1 MKQFW
6 VLISLLH
13 FSLTILGCKSEYE
26 KMVDRELKK
35 NVKEDSLFFNYRLG
49 ESKDSYHEK
58 SWDLNHNKIVVQ
70 GRSYTF
76 MNYVFQ
82 DPKTPE
88 KQNDFAMEYTGGF
101 NKERKLNNMKVIFS
115 HVLWV
120 PWNEDYH
127 ASQLLPRVLDSIQR
141 WYGGNEFVKYELK
154 NDTIPSIYVK
164 VDGDRRFR
172 AYVENTQDIIVK
184 IDDLD
189 ESN

>member
-1 MKQFW
+1 
-6 VLISLLH
+6 
-13 FSLTILGCKSEYE
+13 
-26 KMVDRELKK
+26 MVDRELKK

-76 MNYVFQ
+76 MKYVFQ

-88 KQNDFAMEYTGGF
+88 KQNDFAMEYTCGF

-127 ASQLLPRVLDSIQR
+127 ASQLLPRVLDSIER

-154 NDTIPSIYVK
+154 NDTIPSIHVK

>member
-1 MKQFW
+1 MKELW
-6 VLISLLH
+6 VLISIFH

-26 KMVDRELKK
+26 KMVDRELRK

-76 MNYVFQ
+76 MKYVFQ
-82 DPKTPE
+82 DPKAPK
-88 KQNDFAMEYTGGF
+88 KQNDFVMEYTGGF
-101 NKERKLNNMKVIFS
+101 NKERKLNSMKVIFS

-120 PWNEDYH
+120 PWNENYH
-127 ASQLLPRVLDSIQR
+127 TSQLLPRVLDSIER
-141 WYGGNEFVKYELK
+141 WYGGNEFIKYEFK
-154 NDTIPSIYVK
+154 NDTIATIYVK
-164 VDGDRRFR
+164 VDSDRRFR
-172 AYVENTQDIIVK
+172 AYIENTQDIIVK

>member
-76 MNYVFQ
+76 MKYVFQ

-127 ASQLLPRVLDSIQR
+127 ASQLLPKVLDSIQR

>member
-13 FSLTILGCKSEYE
+13 FSLSIFGCKSEYE

-76 MNYVFQ
+76 MKYVFQ

>member
-1 MKQFW
+1 MKELW

-13 FSLTILGCKSEYE
+13 FSLSILGCKSEYE
-26 KMVDRELKK
+26 KMADRELRK
-35 NVKEDSLFFNYRLG
+35 NVKEDSLFFDYRLG

-76 MNYVFQ
+76 MKYVFQ
-82 DPKTPE
+82 DPKTPK
-88 KQNDFAMEYTGGF
+88 KQNDFVMEYTGGF
-101 NKERKLNNMKVIFS
+101 NKERKLNSMKVIFS

-120 PWNEDYH
+120 PWNENYH
-127 ASQLLPRVLDSIQR
+127 TSQLLPRVLDSIER

-154 NDTIPSIYVK
+154 NDTFPSIYVK
-164 VDGDRRFR
+164 IDGDRRFR
-172 AYVENTQDIIVK
+172 AYVKNTQDIIVK

>member
-1 MKQFW
+1 MNQLW
-6 VLISLLH
+6 VLILIFH
-13 FSLTILGCKSEYE
+13 FFLTILGCKSEYE
-26 KMVDRELKK
+26 KMADRELRK
-35 NVKEDSLFFNYRLG
+35 NVKEDSLFFDYRLG

-76 MNYVFQ
+76 MKYVFQ
-82 DPKTPE
+82 DPKAPK
-88 KQNDFAMEYTGGF
+88 KQNDFIMEYTGGF

-127 ASQLLPRVLDSIQR
+127 ASQLLPRVLDSIER
-141 WYGGNEFVKYELK
+141 WYGGNEFVKYEFK
-154 NDTIPSIYVK
+154 NDTIATIYVK
-164 VDGDRRFR
+164 VDSDRRFR
-172 AYVENTQDIIVK
+172 AYIENTQDIIVK

>member
-76 MNYVFQ
+76 MKYVFQ

-127 ASQLLPRVLDSIQR
+127 ASQLLPRVLDSIER

>member
-1 MKQFW
+1 MRQFW

-76 MNYVFQ
+76 MKYVFQ

>member
-76 MNYVFQ
+76 MKYVFQ

-154 NDTIPSIYVK
+154 NDTILSIYVK

>member
-76 MNYVFQ
+76 MKYVFQ

>member
-76 MNYVFQ
+76 MKYVFQ

-120 PWNEDYH
+120 PWHEDYH
-127 ASQLLPRVLDSIQR
+127 ASQLLPRVLDSIER